1 MCLIVYICLF
11 VQLSNKKKMMKSRSG
26 SASSGIETAQSST
39 RTSTSSIRNLSSPP
53 PSHTNDSTFIPAG
66 LSYGYVSSDNPGHLS
81 ADSLAILQ
89 LQQQNARL
97 HEEITRLSQQLVETQ
112 RNLETTPTQLNYTV
126 CQFGQ
131 SPVPSRRM
139 SSQSQIV
146 PSSESRIRKISRSLD
161 SIQHELIQIQLG
173 HPTIA
178 ETIEPVHTQL
188 PKAML
193 NQKSPRLHARATKS
207 HK

>member
-1 MCLIVYICLF
+1 
-11 VQLSNKKKMMKSRSG
+11 MKSRSG

-39 RTSTSSIRNLSSPP
+39 WSSASSIMNLSSPP
-53 PSHTNDSTFIPAG
+53 PSHANDSTFISAG
-66 LSYGYVSSDNPGHLS
+66 SSYGYVSSDNPGHLS
-81 ADSLAILQ
+81 ADSQHSLAILQ

-97 HEEITRLSQQLVETQ
+97 HQEVSRLSQQLELTNNTLTDTQ
-112 RNLETTPTQLNYTV
+112 RNLETTQTQLNTI

-139 SSQSQIV
+139 SSQSQIA
-146 PSSESRIRKISRSLD
+146 PSSQSRIRKLSRSLD
-161 SIQHELIQIQLG
+161 SIQHELMQIQLE

-178 ETIEPVHTQL
+178 EMTEPVHAQR
-188 PKAML
+188 PKM
-193 NQKSPRLHARATKS
+193 NQNSPKLHARTTKS